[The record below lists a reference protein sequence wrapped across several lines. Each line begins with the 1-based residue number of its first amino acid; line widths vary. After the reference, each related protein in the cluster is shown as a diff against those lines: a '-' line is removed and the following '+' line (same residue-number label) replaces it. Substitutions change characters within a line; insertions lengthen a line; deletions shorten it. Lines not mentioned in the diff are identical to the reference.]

1 MRLLLV
7 ISIAALAGCRN
18 GRRLPT
24 DVRLPAPPIIA
35 CGPDREAPVPVTVAK
50 QPVVLKAEPAPAG
63 EPAPP
68 PPRLSLSELV
78 TEANAN
84 LRDVFFGYDSFTLD
98 TTATRDIEFNQ
109 SVLRPLLSDF
119 PKLEVVIEG
128 HCDERGS
135 AEYNLGLGD
144 FRAQRT
150 LAFLRELG
158 LPGANLRAV
167 SYGREKPQC
176 SESSE
181 ACWSRNRRAHLF
193 VETPR

>member
-7 ISIAALAGCRN
+7 ISIVTLAGCRN
-18 GRRLPT
+18 GQRSRT
-24 DVRLPAPPIIA
+24 DVRLPAPPIPA
-35 CGPDREAPVPVTVAK
+35 REPDRAALVPVTVAK
-50 QPVVLKAEPAPAG
+50 QPVVLQAEPAPAA

-68 PPRLSLSELV
+68 SPKLSLSELV
-78 TEANAN
+78 TEANAK

-98 TTATRDIEFNQ
+98 TTATRDLAFNH

-150 LAFLRELG
+150 LGFLRELG